1 MIQVEDKIIS
11 LDVFEKHFVC
21 DLNACKGACCIEG
34 DAGAPL
40 LKEEE
45 KILDEIYKK
54 VKPYMRKEGISE
66 VENQGI
72 AVYDADGDLTTPLI
86 NDRECAFVIE
96 ESGISKCAIEKA
108 YYDKKV
114 DFKKP
119 ISCHLF
125 PIRIKEYRDFDA
137 VNYEEIKIC
146 KPACEC
152 GSKLEVPVYAFLKE
166 PLIRKYGE
174 TWYKEL
180 LEAAKLLVK

>member
-21 DLNACKGACCIEG
+21 DLNACKGACCVEG
-34 DAGAPL
+34 DSGAPL

-45 KILDEIYKK
+45 KILDEIYEK
-54 VKPYMRKEGISE
+54 VKPYMRKEGIAE
-66 VENQGI
+66 IENKGV
-72 AVYDADGDLTTPLI
+72 AEYDADGDLTTPLV
-86 NDRECAFVIE
+86 NNCECAFVTFE
-96 ESGISKCAIEKA
+96 NGITKCTIEKA
-108 YYDKKV
+108 YLDDKIE
-114 DFKKP
+114 FKKP

-146 KPACEC
+146 KPAYEC

-174 TWYKEL
+174 AWYKEL
-180 LEAAKLLVK
+180 LEAAKLLSK